1 MHDPF
6 HEAKTAL
13 APAKLEWMQ
22 VSSVSACSAYAINHA
37 CETSFRT
44 LCQISTGESFPHG
57 AFNPFHK
64 PASYVQRTG
73 LVLRYSTTT
82 REFID
87 KLNGSALDEVR
98 YEGTQ
103 AYKDHTKPAAVN
115 RGKVLIE
122 GAERFIAETEQL
134 AKKEEVRRMLKN
146 FDEKLKRKEQAN
158 K

>member
-6 HEAKTAL
+6 HEAKVAL
-13 APAKLEWMQ
+13 AFAKLERVQ
-22 VSSVSACSAYAINHA
+22 VNSVSACSAYTINHA
-37 CETSFRT
+37 CENAFRT
-44 LCQISTGESFPHG
+44 LYQISTEEPFPRE
-57 AFNPFHK
+57 AFKPFHK

-73 LVLRYSTTT
+73 LVLRYSTDT
-82 REFID
+82 RQFVD
-87 KLNGSALDEVR
+87 KLNGYALDEVR

-103 AYKDHTKPAAVN
+103 AYKDHTKPAAAN
-115 RGKVLIE
+115 RGKVLID